1 MAQIYKENEAK
12 IRPDVYYRYSNKGTS
27 SVTAVDGIN
36 ALVVKASWGPAGET
50 KAYGRIE
57 DVRDAYGECDGTDM
71 AAAIFEE
78 GASKVYVYR
87 VSGTGG
93 KKATGKLG
101 DMTVTSKWEGV
112 YPVKVKIQKKP
123 GDDTIKQCLVLVNNT
138 VKETFGF
145 TSGATDSAALAEQL
159 KSSVYVE
166 VADGDTPAAV
176 AEAEV
181 ELTGGVDPTVTAED
195 YVKGFYA
202 LEPYFYN
209 VICIDT
215 VDDAIQG
222 LLKEYVNAAVKVGKF
237 PIAVL
242 STDASKSFPAKLEK
256 AKSYNDAQTA
266 FIGNVYIDMDGKT
279 VAPIMAVA
287 RLAGAISA
295 TPANKSI
302 IHRAIKDA
310 SDIPEKYTNTQ
321 YEEAIMGG
329 MVLFSVSSDGQVWF
343 DSGVTTL
350 TQPAD
355 NQDDGWKKLKRTKV
369 RNELM
374 HRIDTVM
381 EKKIGKVNCDADG
394 IASIIQ
400 GGNGV
405 LKDMANEKKIFA
417 GGSFYIDPD
426 MPATSDSAWFII
438 DVDDIDTLEKIYLN
452 YRFSTTPTA

>member
-1 MAQIYKENEAK
+1 
-12 IRPDVYYRYSNKGTS
+12 
-27 SVTAVDGIN
+27 
-36 ALVVKASWGPAGET
+36 
-50 KAYGRIE
+50 
-57 DVRDAYGECDGTDM
+57 
-71 AAAIFEE
+71 
-78 GASKVYVYR
+78 
-87 VSGTGG
+87 
-93 KKATGKLG
+93 
-101 DMTVTSKWEGV
+101 MTVTSKWEGV